1 MNFLQAFQSSFDTY
15 LTSFVPSNEGETAI
29 TFYDFVRNELR
40 KKNIQIFTNQG
51 KGTTLCRYKG
61 DKSKMDW
68 ASELVRFSRS
78 VVFDYETHQTLMVSP
93 PKSYLLEEFK
103 VKHPT
108 FEGVLVEGFPSGP
121 MVNLF
126 HHPSK
131 GWMISTR
138 SYVGADNNFR
148 SGEKSFH
155 KLFNEALLKTTN
167 LELEKLVDEFNKS
180 LTYSFV
186 LTHPDYFDVTRYA
199 NPSIV
204 LVEVRNR
211 GENHSLVNLSD
222 IKSDFKGREWT
233 INFPEQYTF
242 ATWDAVDEF
251 IKTQPCQEQG
261 LVFRFGEE
269 RAKVRN
275 QEFLKARVLLGNH
288 SKLIDI
294 FAENL
299 QNKTTNEFLEI
310 FPEKMTEFEHYLE
323 IYGLLIHQTH
333 SYYIAHHTRPA
344 GEKIEFSEIPRPIQT
359 AIWNIHKQYLESGAT
374 RETRRQV
381 KPLVVEN
388 YYKNLTA
395 VELANVL
402 SYWDIYLKNNPL
414 QETTKAQTQQ
424 KVRRYVP
431 RRV

>member
-1 MNFLQAFQSSFDTY
+1 MNFLQTFNLSFDNY
-15 LTSFVPSNEGETAI
+15 LISFVPSVEGETVI
-29 TFYDFVRNELR
+29 PFYDFVRNELR
-40 KKNIQIFTNQG
+40 KKSVQFFTNQG
-51 KGTTLCRYKG
+51 KGTTLMRYKG

-68 ASELVRFSRS
+68 ESELVRNARS
-78 VVFDYETHQTLMVSP
+78 IVFDYETRETLMVSP
-93 PKSYLLEEFK
+93 PKSLLLEDFK
-103 VKHPT
+103 AKHPT

-126 HHPSK
+126 HHPTK
-131 GWMISTR
+131 GWTISTR
-138 SYVGADNNFR
+138 SYVGADNTFR

-155 KLFNEALLKTTN
+155 TLFNEALLKTTT
-167 LELEKLVDEFNKS
+167 LELEKLADEFNKN

-211 GENHSLVNLSD
+211 EQNHQLVNLSD
-222 IKSDFKGREWT
+222 IKVDFTGRGWT

-242 ATWDAVDEF
+242 ANWEAVDEF

-299 QNKTTNEFLEI
+299 QNKTTNDFLEI
-310 FPEKMTEFEHYLE
+310 FPEKMTNFEHYLE

-344 GEKIEFSEIPRPIQT
+344 GEKIEFNEIPRPIQT
-359 AIWNIHKQYLESGAT
+359 AIWNIHKQYLSSGST

-402 SYWDIYLKNNPL
+402 SYWDIYLKNNPIL
-414 QETTKAQTQQ
+414 ENTKAQTQQ
-424 KVRRYVP
+424 KVRRFVP
-431 RRV
+431 RHP